1 MGAVRLDAS
10 DAHHARES
18 LARGLELVPNGIV
31 EVHDLAGAHLQEQS
45 GLGRRH
51 AFPGARKELGA
62 VFALEFLYASGE
74 RRLRDVQALGSAGE
88 AACFFLTRRTT
99 TRLCRKCWIRS
110 DPSPVIHFHA
120 QPCMIRMDQE
130 TAKRPRA
137 WSLRAFGKEASE
149 PYIRARSASTSSS
162 VVAQLVARRTIVW
175 LSSGFSQKLRPTFS
189 QRVWYLSSG
198 SLTKVWFVVE
208 LKRS

>member
-1 MGAVRLDAS
+1 MRAQSRRA
-10 DAHHARES
+10 AP
-18 LARGLELVPNGIV
+18 GLLSVCLTVMSIAPVIV
-31 EVHDLAGAHLQEQS
+31 HVGS
-45 GLGRRH
+45 GRKTRH
-51 AFPGARKELGA
+51 
-62 VFALEFLYASGE
+62 
-74 RRLRDVQALGSAGE
+74 
-88 AACFFLTRRTT
+88 FLTRRTT
-99 TRLCRKCWIRS
+99 ARLCRKCRIRS

-120 QPCMIRMDQE
+120 QPCMIRMDQK

-137 WSLRAFGKEASE
+137 RSLRARSLRAFGKEASE

-175 LSSGFSQKLRPTFS
+175 LSSGFSQKLMPTFS
-189 QRVWYLSSG
+189 ERVWYLSSG